1 VAPPDF
7 TEPRRRA
14 LTIAAAAVVFAA
26 STGILGTIAG
36 WHDIADQLRQAHPGW
51 LAAAFGFAVIGFG
64 GYVFA
69 YRGIAEVEGGP
80 KLGLSE
86 AMPLVAFGFGA
97 FLVKGG
103 EALDARVL
111 HPGSGARRAGQVRVL
126 ALDALEHA
134 PLAPAAW
141 IAALYLLAEDRRK
154 PGLDFTIPWA
164 TLVPIGALGAFFAVR
179 HRAALAGRAGW
190 RGRVGDVLEGIH
202 LLFRLVAEI
211 RTTWPAFAGS
221 AVYWAGDV
229 GSLWA
234 SARVFY
240 DRPSVAGV
248 VIAHAVGYVLTRR
261 TLPLAGA
268 GIVEVLMPLTLTA
281 AAVPFSAAVAG
292 VVVYRLFNLWLP
304 LPPALAAAPK
314 VETILRE
321 RNAW

>member
-1 VAPPDF
+1 MPGF
-7 TEPRRRA
+7 TEPRRRW
-14 LTIAAAAVVFAA
+14 LTIAGAAVVFAA
-26 STGILGTIAG
+26 SIGILGTIAG
-36 WHDIADQLRQAHPGW
+36 WHDIGDQLRDAHPGW
-51 LAAAFGFAVIGFG
+51 LAAAFGFAAIGFG

-69 YRGIAEVEGGP
+69 YRGIAEVENGP
-80 KLGLSE
+80 RLGLRE
-86 AMPLVAFGFGA
+86 AVPLVAVGFGA
-97 FLVKGG
+97 FLAKGG
-103 EALDARVL
+103 EALDARAL
-111 HPGSGARRAGQVRVL
+111 RPETSGERAGQVRVL

-154 PGLDFTIPWA
+154 PGLDFTIPWG
-164 TLVPIGALGAFFAVR
+164 TLVPIGAIGAFFAVR
-179 HRAALAGRAGW
+179 HRAALVGKAGW
-190 RGRVGDVLEGIH
+190 RGRVGDALEGIH
-202 LLFRLVAEI
+202 LLFRLLAGF

-221 AVYWAGDV
+221 AIYWAGDV

-268 GIVEVLMPLTLTA
+268 GIVEVLMPLTLAA

-304 LPPALAAAPK
+304 LVPALGALPT
-314 VETILRE
+314 VDEILRE
-321 RNAW
+321 RNAY